1 MMCND
6 GVLLSV
12 LILSIQFDLV
22 FVFCISPVDDHV
34 AGASFTILSG
44 LIVWLGSCLSVY
56 EGFVM
61 GYSCCWVWGVVIACQ
76 LFLGSNFVVLSF
88 KMSDL
93 LVNNVMKLSA
103 FPLAHAC
110 SGITLMMESLFV
122 GKLSKFFGVK
132 RRSIVTF

>member
-1 MMCND
+1 MMSND
-6 GVLLSV
+6 EGVLLSV
-12 LILSIQFDLV
+12 LILSIQFDLF

-56 EGFVM
+56 DGFVM
-61 GYSCCWVWGVVIACQ
+61 GYSCCWAWGGAIACQ

-93 LVNNVMKLSA
+93 ANTCSPKTMNRSFKRLYSQFNFYKLVIPAWFNLS
-103 FPLAHAC
+103 
-110 SGITLMMESLFV
+110 TSL
-122 GKLSKFFGVK
+122 S
-132 RRSIVTF
+132 

>member
-44 LIVWLGSCLSVY
+44 LIVWLVSCLSVY